1 MLMYY
6 FAKPIINNIIIPHG
20 MTDFIHAKLHR
31 QIPQLCSIYASTTLC
46 SVLMTPFLQYPEHI
60 HPFFL
65 CASAI
70 HFRTDMPA
78 WGQNRF
84 SKSMVQLLQLLQSTL
99 LIGLFSITHNIEFF
113 LLYMVV
119 LHVPNHYRNAWS
131 FIRKDL
137 YSTILS
143 ITGCQCTLLLL
154 EHIWGPLMKPDISNH
169 IPLPVQFGVVAHIL
183 YNELYVLTESPLYQK
198 RISMI

>member
-1 MLMYY
+1 MYY
-6 FAKPIINNIIIPHG
+6 YAKPILNNIIIPHG
-20 MTDFIHAKLHR
+20 MTDFIHAKLHG
-31 QIPQLCSIYASTTLC
+31 QLPQLFSIYASTTVC
-46 SVLMTPFLQYPEHI
+46 SVLMTAFLQYPDHI

-78 WGQNRF
+78 FGQTRLSNT
-84 SKSMVQLLQLLQSTL
+84 SVQWLQFLQSTL
-99 LIGLFSITHNIEFF
+99 LVGLFGITHNIELF
-113 LLYMVV
+113 LLYMV
-119 LHVPNHYRNAWS
+119 LSHVPNHYRNTWS

-137 YSTILS
+137 FGTLLS
-143 ITGCQCTLLLL
+143 ITGCQFTIFLI
-154 EHIWGPLMKPDISNH
+154 EHIWGPIMKPDISNH
-169 IPLPVQFGVVAHIL
+169 IPLPAQFGVIAHIL